1 MKMYDYLVEWGIEFE
16 NQKKVNPYV
25 LDFYIPSLK
34 TCIEVDGFE
43 EHKNRKLYDK
53 LRDEYI
59 LLKHKIKTYRFAGWR
74 VNRYPNACIY
84 VATECNSSKMS
95 AIGKSEIVKYLTTCE
110 GISIDRAEHFINT
123 YRLD

>member
-1 MKMYDYLVEWGIEFE
+1 MKISNIILRKKCQSPIEMKMYDYLVEWGIEFE

-59 LLKHKIKTYRFAGWR
+59 LLKQKI
-74 VNRYPNACIY
+74 
-84 VATECNSSKMS
+84 S
-95 AIGKSEIVKYLTTCE
+95 
-110 GISIDRAEHFINT
+110 
-123 YRLD
+123 